1 MLREDHMV
9 GLAGMGP
16 IYAPARDADHCR
28 QHRALRS
35 GEANS
40 GDAFQPVAS
49 HMVSDEQN

>member
-1 MLREDHMV
+1 MPREDHMV
-9 GLAGMGP
+9 GLAGMAP
-16 IYAPARDADHCR
+16 IYALARDADHC

-40 GDAFQPVAS
+40 KDAFQPVAS